1 VRHNLD
7 VMQIEKNICESIL
20 GTLLGIDGKTKD
32 NKKAQLDMQHLGIR
46 KDQHPVIKND
56 KYSLPPSM
64 YSLGKEQKILL
75 CKFLEGLK
83 MLDGYAAN
91 IRRCVYLNECKVS
104 GLKTHDYQ
112 VIFQKLL
119 PIAIRDIL
127 PEDVVIP
134 LIELSRFFNAIC
146 SKELSVN
153 DLERMSYSIGETLCR
168 LEVVFLPAFFD
179 IMMHLPVHL
188 AKEAKLR
195 GPVCYRWMHP
205 IERYL
210 RTLKGYVCNKSHP
223 ESSIAEGYIS
233 EECMTFCFHFL
244 EDVDT
249 KLNRPERHES
259 AIVVEPPSGLSIFG
273 KIDYS
278 KKGGTIKTLSVSE
291 MQQIRHYLLTN
302 CDEATAWVK

>member
-7 VMQIEKNICESIL
+7 VMHIEKNICESIL
-20 GTLLGIDGKTKD
+20 GTLLGINDKTKD
-32 NKKAQLDMQHLGIR
+32 SEKARLDMQHLGIK

-83 MLDGYAAN
+83 MPDGYAAN
-91 IRRCVYLNECKVS
+91 IRRCVHLNECKVS
-104 GLKTHDYQ
+104 GLKTHDYH

-134 LIELSRFFNAIC
+134 LIELSRLFNAIC

-153 DLERMSYSIGETLCR
+153 DLERMSNSIGETLCH
-168 LEVVFLPAFFD
+168 LEMVFPLAFFD
-179 IMMHLPVHL
+179 ILMHLLVHL
-188 AKEAKLR
+188 VEEAKLGR
-195 GPVCYRWMHP
+195 PLCYRWMYP

-210 RTLKGYVCNKSHP
+210 QTLKGYVCNKSHP
-223 ESSIAEGYIS
+223 EGSIAEGYIS
-233 EECMTFCFHFL
+233 EECMAFCSHFL

-249 KLNRPERHES
+249 KLNRPKWHES
-259 AIVVEPPSGLSIFG
+259 AAVVEPPSGLSIFR
-273 KIDYS
+273 KMEYS
-278 KKGGTIKTLSVSE
+278 
-291 MQQIRHYLLTN
+291 
-302 CDEATAWVK
+302 